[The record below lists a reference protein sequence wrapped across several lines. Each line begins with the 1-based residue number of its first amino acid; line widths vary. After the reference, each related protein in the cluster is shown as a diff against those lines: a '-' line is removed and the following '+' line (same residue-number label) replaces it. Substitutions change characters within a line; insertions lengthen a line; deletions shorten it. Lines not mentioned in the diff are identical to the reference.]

1 MSVSVENQSNVEA
14 SVRPVPRLDE
24 GAEFKILRCD
34 VAQWEG
40 DWDPPAK
47 YDAGIASEILQSH
60 VEDAVEAEKLGF
72 DGVMTTEHHF
82 DGWTL
87 IPSPNVYLSAV
98 AARTSRIRLGQT
110 VQVLPF
116 HSPWRLAEEVGML
129 DALSGGRAEIGVGK
143 GNFSIEKSR
152 LGLDDASTAARFG
165 EGLKLLTAAM
175 SDSDITHDGE
185 YYQITQPSTVYP
197 RPYPGLRPW
206 VAALSP
212 KSIAAAGAGGHNL
225 MSFMGWG
232 SHEILS
238 TYVEAGEKNGHELSG
253 GANFM
258 TNVSI
263 IVAPTEAE
271 AKETQSKAKE
281 SAWETMMRRGLPK
294 DEAERFLPRFSGAV
308 VGTPQQ
314 VVEQLSHDV
323 GIAGARR
330 LNVIMRLRSI
340 PRQASEQTMRMFA
353 AEVMPELR
361 KL

>member
-1 MSVSVENQSNVEA
+1 MSVSVENENAVEPSA
-14 SVRPVPRLDE
+14 CPVPRLDE
-24 GAEFKILRCD
+24 GAEFKLLRCD

-40 DWDPPAK
+40 DWDPNK
-47 YDAGIASEILQSH
+47 YDAGLAAEILESH
-60 VEDAVEAEKLGF
+60 VQDAVEAEKLGF

-152 LGLDDASTAARFG
+152 FGLDDASAGARFG
-165 EGLKLLTAAM
+165 EGLDLLTRAM
-175 SDSDITHDGE
+175 SETDITHEGE
-185 YYQITQPSTVYP
+185 YYSITSPSTVYP
-197 RPYPGLRPW
+197 RPFPGLRPW

-232 SHEILS
+232 SHDILS

-253 GANFM
+253 ANFM

-263 IVAPTEAE
+263 IVTPTEAE
-271 AKETQSKAKE
+271 AKELQENAKK
-281 SAWETMMRRGLPK
+281 SAWDTMMRRGLPE
-294 DEAERFLPRFSGAV
+294 DEAKRFLPRFSGAV

-314 VVEQLSHDV
+314 VIEQLSHDV

-340 PRQASEQTMRMFA
+340 PRYASQQTMEMFA